1 MCHWFNHEDTT
12 PLIQVYID
20 DGIKLFQNNFETCNK
35 DLIIYYLIQDILFVC
50 DKSF

>member
-20 DGIKLFQNNFETCNK
+20 DGIKLFQNNF
-35 DLIIYYLIQDILFVC
+35 
-50 DKSF
+50 